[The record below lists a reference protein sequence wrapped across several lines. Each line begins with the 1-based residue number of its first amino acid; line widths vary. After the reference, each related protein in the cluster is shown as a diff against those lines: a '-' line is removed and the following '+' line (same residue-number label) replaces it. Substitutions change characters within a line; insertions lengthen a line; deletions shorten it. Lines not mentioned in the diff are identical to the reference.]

1 MGLCGI
7 HRVYNRKP
15 VSGLLWLFTFGLCGI
30 GQLVDLLLIPS
41 MVEAANRQLNDRLM
55 AQSGLDTGLLPIDRQ
70 LLRLARTK
78 GEKGFTINDAMIDLD
93 LPPQVN
99 SITLHQ
105 EIEKLLSAQLLDV
118 GNDERGRV
126 VYREP

>member
-1 MGLCGI
+1 LMG
-7 HRVYNRKP
+7 
-15 VSGLLWLFTFGLCGI
+15 
-30 GQLVDLLLIPS
+30 
-41 MVEAANRQLNDRLM
+41 
-55 AQSGLDTGLLPIDRQ
+55 QSGLAAGLLPIDRQ